1 MIKTRIS
8 SDRADSNTISQI
20 VWVSI
25 AITIVIGIGG
35 LLYKTIMTKGNQI
48 TNDINNADNKV
59 IKNQPNR
66 TQ

>member
-35 LLYKTIMTKGNQI
+35 LLYNTIIRKGNQI
-48 TNDINNADNKV
+48 TSDINNADKNVIQNK
-59 IKNQPNR
+59 PNR
-66 TQ
+66 T

>member
-20 VWVSI
+20 AWVSI
-25 AITIVIGIGG
+25 TITIVIGICG
-35 LLYKTIMTKGNQI
+35 LLYNTIMTKGKSI
-48 TNDINNADNKV
+48 TDDINNADSKV

-66 TQ
+66 T

>member
-66 TQ
+66 E

>member
-35 LLYKTIMTKGNQI
+35 LLYNTIMTKGNQI

-66 TQ
+66 

>member
-35 LLYKTIMTKGNQI
+35 LLYNTIMTKGNAI
-48 TNDINNADNKV
+48 TADINNADSKV

-66 TQ
+66 A

>member
-48 TNDINNADNKV
+48 TDDINNADSKV
-59 IKNQPNR
+59 IKNQPNH
-66 TQ
+66 

>member
-35 LLYKTIMTKGNQI
+35 LLYNTIIRKGNQI
-48 TNDINNADNKV
+48 TTDINNADSNVIQNK
-59 IKNQPNR
+59 PNR
-66 TQ
+66 

>member
-35 LLYKTIMTKGNQI
+35 LLYNTIMTKGKSI
-48 TNDINNADNKV
+48 TNDINNADSKV

-66 TQ
+66 P

>member
-35 LLYKTIMTKGNQI
+35 LLYKTIMDKGKAI
-48 TNDINNADNKV
+48 TDDINNADSKV

-66 TQ
+66 T

>member
-35 LLYKTIMTKGNQI
+35 LLYNTIIRKGNQI
-48 TNDINNADNKV
+48 TADINDADKNVIQNK
-59 IKNQPNR
+59 PNR
-66 TQ
+66 P

>member
-48 TNDINNADNKV
+48 TTDINNADSNVIQNK
-59 IKNQPNR
+59 PNR
-66 TQ
+66 

>member
-35 LLYKTIMTKGNQI
+35 LLYNTIMTKGNQI
-48 TNDINNADNKV
+48 TNDINNADDKV

-66 TQ
+66 

>member
-35 LLYKTIMTKGNQI
+35 LLYKTIMDCLNHI
-48 TNDINNADNKV
+48 SCFNH
-59 IKNQPNR
+59 R
-66 TQ
+66 

>member
-25 AITIVIGIGG
+25 AITIIIGIGG

-48 TNDINNADNKV
+48 TNDINNADSKV

-66 TQ
+66 

>member
-48 TNDINNADNKV
+48 TDDINNADSKV

-66 TQ
+66 